1 MSEMMSIGGR
11 VRELTAQGPRMR
23 GARCKNCGNGVFPA
37 QSGSARRAGAC
48 KAPACLRTASA
59 LGRAMLV
66 AALLCLA
73 AGARADWQVDNDR
86 SVLAFVT
93 VKAGDAA
100 EVHRFGEI
108 AGQVAD
114 DGTVSIEIDL
124 ASVDT
129 LIPIR
134 DERIRDL
141 LFETARFPAAS
152 LSAQLDAGR
161 LAGLAVGETEAMPVN
176 FVLSLKEHELPLLA
190 QVLVARLSERDVL
203 VASLKPVVVNAP
215 SVGLVEGVE
224 KLREIAGLPS
234 ISKAVPVTFVLVLER
249 GE

>member
-1 MSEMMSIGGR
+1 M
-11 VRELTAQGPRMR
+11 
-23 GARCKNCGNGVFPA
+23 
-37 QSGSARRAGAC
+37 
-48 KAPACLRTASA
+48 
-59 LGRAMLV
+59 
-66 AALLCLA
+66 
-73 AGARADWQVDNDR
+73 
-86 SVLAFVT
+86 
-93 VKAGDAA
+93 
-100 EVHRFGEI
+100 
-108 AGQVAD
+108 
-114 DGTVSIEIDL
+114 
-124 ASVDT
+124 
-129 LIPIR
+129 
-134 DERIRDL
+134 RDL